1 VRPSNRPA
9 HTAGHHPR
17 GGSHHPARV
26 ANADQPSLTETGR
39 QDVGSLLSA
48 AGVRGRVSGVRSPA
62 AAGAPLPPSDAST
75 PPRPGGEK
83 FAGKR
88 EVRLVAL
95 GGVPLVREGDD
106 LCEIILAALARSGET
121 LLSGDT
127 VVLAQKI
134 VSKAQGR
141 YVELASVTPSARA
154 LELAK
159 VVEKDP
165 RLIELILGESSEVLR
180 IRRDVVVVVHRLG
193 FVMANAGIDFSNAE
207 ANEGDTRVL
216 LLPSDPD
223 GECERLRR
231 ELLERT
237 GAHIGIIIN
246 DSHGRAW
253 RNGSVGVAIGASGV
267 PALLDLRGKP
277 DLFGRA
283 LKITQVGLA
292 DELAAAASLL
302 MGQADE
308 GTPMVV
314 VRGVRFEGREGRAAD
329 LIRSKELDLFR

>member
-1 VRPSNRPA
+1 MQLKESCVKM
-9 HTAGHHPR
+9 
-17 GGSHHPARV
+17 
-26 ANADQPSLTETGR
+26 E
-39 QDVGSLLSA
+39 
-48 AGVRGRVSGVRSPA
+48 
-62 AAGAPLPPSDAST
+62 AS
-75 PPRPGGEK
+75 K
-83 FAGKR
+83 H

-106 LCEIILAALARSGET
+106 LCATILTALARSRET
-121 LLSGDT
+121 LLSGDI

-141 YVELASVTPSARA
+141 CVELASVTASARA
-154 LELAK
+154 LELAT

-165 RLIELILGESSEVLR
+165 RVIELILRESSEVLR
-180 IRRDVVVVVHRLG
+180 ARRDVLVVVHRLG
-193 FVMANAGIDFSNAE
+193 FVMANAGIDFSNTE
-207 ANEGDTRVL
+207 ANEGDARVL

-223 GECERLRR
+223 GECERLR
-231 ELLERT
+231 LALQERT
-237 GAHIGIIIN
+237 GARIGIIIN

-253 RNGSVGVAIGASGV
+253 RNGTVGVAIGASGV

-308 GTPMVV
+308 GTPIVI
-314 VRGVRFEGREGRAAD
+314 VRGVRCERREGRAAE
-329 LIRSKELDLFR
+329 LIRPRELDLFR

>member
-1 VRPSNRPA
+1 M
-9 HTAGHHPR
+9 
-17 GGSHHPARV
+17 
-26 ANADQPSLTETGR
+26 E
-39 QDVGSLLSA
+39 
-48 AGVRGRVSGVRSPA
+48 
-62 AAGAPLPPSDAST
+62 AS
-75 PPRPGGEK
+75 R
-83 FAGKR
+83 R
-88 EVRLVAL
+88 ELRLIAL

-106 LCEIILAALARSGET
+106 LCEIILTALERSGET
-121 LLSGDT
+121 LLSAD
-127 VVLAQKI
+127 VLVLAQKI

-154 LELAK
+154 LELAN
-159 VVEKDP
+159 VVDKDP
-165 RLIELILGESSEVLR
+165 RVIELILRESSEVLR
-180 IRRDVVVVVHRLG
+180 IRRDVIVVVHRLG

-207 ANEGDTRVL
+207 ANEEDTRVL

-223 GECERLRR
+223 GECEQLRR
-231 ELLERT
+231 ELQERN
-237 GAHIGIIIN
+237 GSRIGVIIN

-253 RNGSVGVAIGASGV
+253 RNGTVGVAIGASGV

-308 GTPMVV
+308 GTPIVL
-314 VRGVRFEGREGRAAD
+314 VRGVRFDAGEGRAAD
-329 LIRSKELDLFR
+329 LIRPKELDLFR